1 MKNMKLKENSPDIE
15 VVVGPF
21 KGRKYVQGVE
31 YDEKQ
36 IPPMEMKHFYQ
47 VEAAPV
53 KKAKGVKASKTAL
66 ADKEKNA
73 EINQ

>member
-1 MKNMKLKENSPDIE
+1 MMKLKENSPDIE

-53 KKAKGVKASKTAL
+53 KSAKPSKATKPTATKVEKKA
-66 ADKEKNA
+66 
-73 EINQ
+73 